1 MTSLAI
7 ELLHIETSRHEVC
20 EIQQVSTPLRPVLTF
35 LSYLNLIRLMASGN
49 YWKKSLIE

>member
-7 ELLHIETSRHEVC
+7 ELLHNETSRHEAY
-20 EIQQVSTPLRPVLTF
+20 EIQQVSTPLRPVLTS
-35 LSYLNLIRLMASGN
+35 LSYLNLIRLMDSGN